1 MRASVIFAAVS
12 ASLAI
17 AGPFEKRKY
26 ITEIETYYQ
35 TVTVTEGSGPEATLV
50 AGIKQR
56 PEDAPVEAQ
65 SGAETKA
72 PVPVVT
78 VTKGAETQ
86 PEPTNPSV
94 VTVVKSEPQP
104 NPTTEAP
111 TAKQP
116 SADEP
121 KSVAPSD
128 DDFQG
133 AGIYHHNLH
142 RANHS
147 VPEVTWNDRI
157 AGYASNSAAECVFKH
172 DM

>member
-1 MRASVIFAAVS
+1 MRTSIIIAAVS
-12 ASLAI
+12 ASLTI
-17 AGPFEKRKY
+17 AGPLEKRKY
-26 ITEIETYYQ
+26 ITEVETYYA
-35 TVTVTEGSGPEATLV
+35 TVTVTEGSGPEATQIT
-50 AGIKQR
+50 GIKQR
-56 PEDAPVEAQ
+56 PEDPPVEAQ
-65 SGAETKA
+65 SAAETKA

-78 VTKGAETQ
+78 VTQGVETET
-86 PEPTNPSV
+86 EPTSPPV

-104 NPTTEAP
+104 EPTTEAP

-116 SADEP
+116 SSDEP
-121 KSVAPSD
+121 KPAAPAD
-128 DDFQG
+128 DDFEG